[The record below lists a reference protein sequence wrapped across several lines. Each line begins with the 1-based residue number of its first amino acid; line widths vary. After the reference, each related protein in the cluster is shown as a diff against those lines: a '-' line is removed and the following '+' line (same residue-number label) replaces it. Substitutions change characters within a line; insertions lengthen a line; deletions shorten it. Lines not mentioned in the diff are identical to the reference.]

1 MEFLHAINPLYS
13 VSGFFVGALVGCTG
27 VGGGS
32 IMTPLLVLLFGIHPA
47 TAVSTDLLYAGITKS
62 GGTIVHS
69 LNRTVD
75 WRITLLL
82 AAGSLPAAALTLL
95 ALSVFGGD
103 SDRVNGVISTALG
116 YALLLTALTLAVPKR
131 LLHRTAGRL
140 LREVPERQTM
150 ALTCVFGAFV
160 GVLVTIS
167 SVGAGAIGVTVLLLL
182 YPRVPT
188 VRIVGSDIAHA
199 MPLALFAGLGHS
211 FRGSVDWMMLIS
223 LLIGSLP
230 GIALGGQIAAFA
242 PDRVL
247 RTLLAG
253 ALFVVGAKLSL

>member
-1 MEFLHAINPLYS
+1 MEFLRAINPLYS
-13 VSGFFVGALVGCTG
+13 LSGFFVGALVGCTG

-32 IMTPLLVLLFGIHPA
+32 IMTPLLVLWFGIHPA
-47 TAVSTDLLYAGITKS
+47 TAVGTDLLYAGITKS
-62 GGTIVHS
+62 AGTIVHS

-82 AAGSLPAAALTLL
+82 AAGSLPATALTLL
-95 ALSVFGGD
+95 ALSEFGGN
-103 SDRVNGVISTALG
+103 SGRTNAVITTALG
-116 YALLLTALTLAVPKR
+116 YALLLSALTLVVPKR
-131 LLHRTAGRL
+131 LLLRRAGRP
-140 LREVPERQTM
+140 RELPERLTM

-182 YPRVPT
+182 YPRIPA

-199 MPLALFAGLGHS
+199 VPLALLAGLGHS

-230 GIALGGQIAAFA
+230 GIALGGQLAAYA
-242 PDRVL
+242 PDHVL
-247 RTLLAG
+247 RPVLACALLA
-253 ALFVVGAKLSL
+253 VGAKLSF

>member
-13 VSGFFVGALVGCTG
+13 LSGFFVGALVGCTG

-47 TAVSTDLLYAGITKS
+47 TAVGTDLLYAGITKS

-69 LNRTVD
+69 LNHTVD

-95 ALSVFGGD
+95 ALSEFGGD
-103 SDRVNGVISTALG
+103 SDRTNAVISIALG

-131 LLHRTAGRL
+131 VLRRTAGRL
-140 LREVPERQTM
+140 RELPERQTM
-150 ALTCVFGAFV
+150 ALTCVFGALV

-167 SVGAGAIGVTVLLLL
+167 SVGAGAIGVPVLLLL

-188 VRIVGSDIAHA
+188 ARIVGTDIAHA
-199 MPLALFAGLGHS
+199 VPLALFAGLGHA

-247 RTLLAG
+247 RTVLAG
-253 ALFVVGAKLSL
+253 ALFVVGAKLSF